1 MKSCNDLIN
10 HIELK
15 QIDNNKFEGQ
25 SISVGSQAVF
35 GGQALAQALNSAYR
49 TVPQDRTCH
58 SLHSYFLLRGDLT
71 KSIIY
76 KVELIRDGGSFT
88 TRYVTAE
95 QEGKIIFV
103 MAASF
108 QVKED
113 GYNFQSEIPTV
124 THPDE
129 LLSWEEIYEQT
140 KEVLP
145 KSMARFLS
153 LDRPIIFKP
162 TSIANPLMPE
172 DLEPVQNIWFKIK
185 DVEKGVGLAHFH
197 QMLAY
202 ASDYNILFT
211 AMRPH
216 ASEANFLNMQLASVD
231 HAMWFHREPEDYSQW
246 FLYTTEVLS
255 NSNARGLANGKIFSE
270 KGELIATTTQEG
282 LMRKLKEN

>member
-1 MKSCNDLIN
+1 MKTCKELID

-15 QIDNNKFEGQ
+15 QIDKTTFEGF
-25 SISVGSQAVF
+25 SISVGSEAVF
-35 GGQALAQALNSAYR
+35 GGQALAQALNAAYR
-49 TVPQDRTCH
+49 TVPEDRTCH

-71 KSIIY
+71 QPILY
-76 KVELIRDGGSFT
+76 KVQLIRNGGSFT

-95 QEGKIIFV
+95 QEGKTIFV

-108 QVKED
+108 QAKEE
-113 GYNFQSEIPTV
+113 GYDFQSIMPTA
-124 THPDE
+124 TPPDE
-129 LLSWEEIYEQT
+129 LMSWEDIYEQT
-140 KEVLP
+140 KDILP
-145 KSMARFLS
+145 KAMTRFLG
-153 LDRPIIFKP
+153 LERPIIFKP
-162 TSIANPLMPE
+162 TSIINPLAPE
-172 DLEPVQNIWFKIK
+172 DLEPIDNIWFKIK
-185 DVEKGVGLAHFH
+185 DVEKGVSLAHFH

-231 HAMWFHREPEDYSQW
+231 HAMWFHRESEDYSQW